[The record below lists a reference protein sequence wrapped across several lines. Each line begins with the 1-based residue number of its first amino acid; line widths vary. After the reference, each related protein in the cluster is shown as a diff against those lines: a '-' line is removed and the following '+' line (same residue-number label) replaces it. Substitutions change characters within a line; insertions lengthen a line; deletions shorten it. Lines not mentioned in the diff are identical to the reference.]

1 MIIYGSY
8 ALAYWFEDY
17 YKQPNDIDVVL
28 YDDKLLDQDFLDNL
42 KKQSNLP
49 LEITKQDEGF
59 FFDIFEDM
67 TDNYFLTP
75 EGLLTVKM
83 SHAMYDYNI
92 TKTLDDIVFLQNKGI
107 SYNKEKLELLRI
119 HWKKRYASLRE
130 KIDFNKSPDDFFN
143 SAVTRYVN
151 HDELHEYLKLT
162 DIPAYKKIIV
172 DDTTVN
178 VSQEKFLNLS
188 KQEQVYTFIEEIAVL
203 ACERYFTLADSKEAF
218 INASQDFIT
227 RMTSGWYNIFL
238 LENLREIFSFIEN
251 SEEYFNL
258 MGKIMF
264 WIRSKHNNVNV
275 EINNI

>member
-8 ALAYWFEDY
+8 ALAHWFDDY
-17 YKQPNDIDVVL
+17 YKTPNDIDVVL
-28 YDDKLLDQDFLDNL
+28 YDDKLLDQTFLDNL
-42 KKQSNLP
+42 KNQSNLP

-59 FFDIFEDM
+59 FFDIFKDM

-92 TKTLDDIVFLQNKGI
+92 TKTLDDIIFLQNKDI
-107 SYNKEKLELLRI
+107 KYNKEKLEILRT
-119 HWKKRYASLRE
+119 HWKKRYSDLRE
-130 KIDFNKSPDDFFN
+130 KMDFNKSPNEFFN

-172 DDTTVN
+172 NNDTVK
-178 VSQEKFLNLS
+178 VSQEKFINLT

-203 ACERYFTLADSKEAF
+203 ACERYFTLYNSKEAF

-238 LENLREIFSFIEN
+238 LENLREIFIFIDSN
-251 SEEYFNL
+251 EEYFKL
-258 MGKIMF
+258 MDKIMF
-264 WIRSKHNNVNV
+264 WIRSKHNNVNI

>member
-8 ALAYWFEDY
+8 ALAHWFEDY
-17 YKQPNDIDVVL
+17 HKQPKDIDVVL
-28 YDDKLLDQDFLDNL
+28 YNDKLLDQEFLDNL
-42 KKQSNLP
+42 KTQSNLP

-119 HWKKRYASLRE
+119 HWRKRYASLRE
-130 KIDFNKSPDDFFN
+130 KMDFNKSPDEFFN
-143 SAVTRYVN
+143 SAVTRHIN

-188 KQEQVYTFIEEIAVL
+188 KQEQIYTFIEEIAVL
-203 ACERYFTLADSKEAF
+203 ACERYFTLTNSKEAF
-218 INASQDFIT
+218 VNASQDFIT

-238 LENLREIFSFIEN
+238 LENLREIFIFIEN
-251 SEEYFNL
+251 SEEYFKL
-258 MGKIMF
+258 MSKIMF